1 MVTDLFLFLMF
12 SIVTSKESVRF
23 QYVHEQEFDTSCGFS
38 AVASLLDIYWG
49 IATSE
54 IKIVHDYVL
63 PKINTL
69 KNKEYTASL
78 LDLSRI
84 ISAYGIANKGFR
96 MNYKQLEKVM
106 DRYSPVLVHYEK
118 LEVHFALVLWASDE
132 IVVVVD
138 PARGAEWL
146 TRVEFESRWD
156 GVVLLTASETL
167 RSNREVIRQV
177 VSREMRKKMLL
188 EKWSW

>member
-118 LEVHFALVLWASDE
+118 PEVHFALVLWASDE